1 MNRRGRPRSEVLGKP
16 FSIIYYIVHNTWVRR
31 GNLFGPS
38 VRRCHEGWL
47 QPLSGQKHL
56 VVRIPR
62 LAHETNRWAMG
73 CLTGVQNTHLYI
85 LHSTG
90 RQGTRSVGT
99 HLKYSTL
106 KVAVSIQEFLL

>member
-1 MNRRGRPRSEVLGKP
+1 MNRRGGSRPEVLGKP
-16 FSIIYYIVHNTWVRR
+16 FSIICYIVHKYLGRR

-62 LAHETNRWAMG
+62 LAHESNRWAMG
-73 CLTGVQNTHLYI
+73 CLTGAQNTHLCI

-90 RQGTRSVGT
+90 RQGTWSVGT

-106 KVAVSIQEFLL
+106 KVTVSIQEFLL